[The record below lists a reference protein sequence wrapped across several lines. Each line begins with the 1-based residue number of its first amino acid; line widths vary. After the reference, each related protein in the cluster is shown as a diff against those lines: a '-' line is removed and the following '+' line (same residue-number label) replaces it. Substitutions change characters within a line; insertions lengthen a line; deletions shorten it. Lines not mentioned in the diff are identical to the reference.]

1 MVSGRKKTQSRET
14 FKRVEM
20 WEFGDQ
26 IDAEEEEKEQR

>member
-1 MVSGRKKTQSRET
+1 M

-26 IDAEEEEKEQR
+26 TDAEEEEKEQRWTPSF